1 MTDPAQRLAEDMAR
15 AKLSIAAACYALSAP
30 MEAVADE
37 TRGGRR
43 EHAHVRQVAMY
54 LAHVGFGMN
63 LNRVA
68 LAFGR
73 DRSTAAYA
81 CHKIE
86 DARDDPAFDACLD
99 ALEECLRAAPAP

>member
-1 MTDPAQRLAEDMAR
+1 MKNPAERVSEDMAR
-15 AKLSIAAACYALSAP
+15 ARLAIAAAAYAFGEPLDAVTA
-30 MEAVADE
+30 EA
-37 TRGGRR
+37 RGGRR
-43 EHAHVRQVAMY
+43 QLAHVRQVAMY

-86 DARDDPAFDACLD
+86 DERDDPVLDSRLD
-99 ALEECLRAAPAP
+99 ALEDCLRAAPTP